1 MGQTKILDYEGFAS
15 RGGAIYNPQDIW
27 NYDIIFEADQ
37 AFVEAD
43 ELLAS
48 TPGMTGIDY
57 ASKREEWAYAL
68 ETFQMLDQFRK
79 DFIEEVQEMDERFY
93 RQVVNGPAE
102 DLSHVSM
109 SEISIPNRTSLQ
121 NFDPLYQTY
130 YEKKELTF
138 QDFIG
143 SPDMSQQP
151 YVEGFSDIFQYDD
164 AEYADLTMQEKIR
177 VLENGTVYENEFY
190 MPEKEALLYL
200 TEEYCLG
207 FKQLYDGIS
216 GYDIITGEQ
225 LSQAER
231 IERSDQGII
240 YLFLN
245 ALLLYQ
251 SVRSLGAVKK
261 LVTLVNEGK
270 IDDVLRL
277 NNRGYLDFRKGSIHS
292 LPQGVSQEQFSNASV
307 ILRNDVGNI
316 SDDIVVQGS
325 RAKGTA
331 KPTSDI
337 DIAVRVSPEQFD
349 ELINQYFKTPNPG
362 SAKERTMLHAIETGK
377 IQSGEAKLKGVRL
390 QLQEVFG
397 MDVDISIIKIGGPFD
412 NPPFISI
419 E

>member
-1 MGQTKILDYEGFAS
+1 M
-15 RGGAIYNPQDIW
+15 
-27 NYDIIFEADQ
+27 
-37 AFVEAD
+37 EAD

-57 ASKREEWAYAL
+57 VSKREEWAYAL
-68 ETFQMLDQFRK
+68 ETFQMLDRFRR

-121 NFDPLYQTY
+121 NFDSLYQTY

-143 SPDMSQQP
+143 SPDMSRQP

-164 AEYADLTMQEKIR
+164 SEYADLTMQERIR
-177 VLENGTVYENEFY
+177 LLETGTVYENEFY

-216 GYDIITGEQ
+216 EYDIITGEQ

-261 LVTLVNEGK
+261 LVTLIDEGK
-270 IDDVLRL
+270 IDDVLHL
-277 NNRGYLDFRKGSIHS
+277 NNRGYFDFRKGGTSS
-292 LPQGVSQEQFSNASV
+292 VLENANYAQKTYSN
-307 ILRNDVGNI
+307 
-316 SDDIVVQGS
+316 
-325 RAKGTA
+325 TF
-331 KPTSDI
+331 
-337 DIAVRVSPEQFD
+337 SPEGIKKYSD
-349 ELINQYFKTPNPG
+349 LAGEPINTIDDLV
-362 SAKERTMLHAIETGK
+362 SAINNGK
-377 IQSGEAKLKGVRL
+377 INVSDLPIEYIMRDGNTLILNTRTSQALTQAGIPRSQWVAIDRTGNQLFEQLLDGQLSRNKLTSEGISTVRP
-390 QLQEVFG
+390 
-397 MDVDISIIKIGGPFD
+397 GGKK
-412 NPPFISI
+412 
-419 E
+419 